1 MSPEARAQAEKWGWD
16 LPPAEKKVRQEL
28 LDDFAQWA
36 AVNGGTAA
44 APPIPPH
51 INERLDPCRI
61 ADLPPVEAS
70 PTQAEVD
77 AFIHGAWVN
86 GGFVATP
93 AQTCTT
99 TKSQPLDDAQVAA
112 LEKELAIAM
121 QVPERLLFPKAEPQ
135 AHCAPTV
142 LLGQEEHERAR
153 AWERM
158 VADLPSADPPT
169 DHGCRLANYIARQER
184 RRNWTLTQSRRVNRE
199 GKESEDD

>member
-16 LPPAEKKVRQEL
+16 LPPAEKKDRQAL
-28 LDDFAQWA
+28 LDDFLHGSW
-36 AVNGGTAA
+36 VKDGTAA
-44 APPIPPH
+44 APPVPPH
-51 INERLDPCRI
+51 INERLDSCRI

-93 AQTCTT
+93 AQTCATT
-99 TKSQPLDDAQVAA
+99 QSQPTNDAQMAA
-112 LEKELAIAM
+112 LVAIC
-121 QVPERLLFPKAEPQ
+121 VPEKREPFLAPLPSPEKPHCPPDLLLDAEQ
-135 AHCAPTV
+135 Y
-142 LLGQEEHERAR
+142 RAM

-184 RRNWTLTQSRRVNRE
+184 RRNWTLTHSRRVNRGDE
-199 GKESEDD
+199 GAE